1 MGEETNLLPRCQEE
15 ERWAEGV
22 GGGLGAVEGSDTLS
36 RVDQRAGDGH
46 H

>member
-1 MGEETNLLPRCQEE
+1 MG
-15 ERWAEGV
+15 GV
-22 GGGLGAVEGSDTLS
+22 QGWQGGLGAVEGSDTLS

>member
-1 MGEETNLLPRCQEE
+1 MGGVQ
-15 ERWAEGV
+15 GV
-22 GGGLGAVEGSDTLS
+22 GGGLGAGEGSDTLS